1 MFILWFGWFGFNGAS
16 TVCATG
22 NDALYSMG
30 LIFVNTNL
38 AAATA
43 AAATMFMTWKVY
55 GKPDVSMTLNGALA
69 GLVGITAGCDAV
81 TPVGAF
87 LIGLVSGILV
97 VGAVELVDKACKID
111 DPVGAISVHG
121 VCGAAGTIM
130 TGLFALDGGLFYGGG
145 WAMT

>member
-22 NDALYSMG
+22 DDALYSMG

-43 AAATMFMTWKVY
+43 AAATMFVTWKAY

-87 LIGLVSGILV
+87 VIGLVSGVLV
-97 VGAVELVDKACKID
+97 VGAVELVDKVCKID
-111 DPVGAISVHG
+111 DPSAPSPYMVF
-121 VCGAAGTIM
+121 AA
-130 TGLFALDGGLFYGGG
+130 LPAPS
-145 WAMT
+145 